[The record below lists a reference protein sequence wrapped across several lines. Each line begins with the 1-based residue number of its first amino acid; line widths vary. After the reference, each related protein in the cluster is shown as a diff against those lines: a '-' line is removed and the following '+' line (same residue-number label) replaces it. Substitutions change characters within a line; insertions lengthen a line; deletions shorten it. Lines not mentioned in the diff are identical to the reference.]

1 MNYIFSFLFLT
12 FFLFYGAF
20 PCFSLGIEFS
30 KEPHLPPRIIR
41 TCCAFGS
48 NVGVMGLPYYR
59 YSEITSVENIGK
71 HKYLGDESE
80 GNGIIYTRKGGFI
93 DLAHLRDQ
101 SDWTAYLYYI
111 IKNHKGIPDF
121 EIKLGYE
128 GGTKMLSLNVPN
140 DLSDRNMKILAGR
153 IAYDLSVWHE
163 ITSWFGLSS
172 VPLLT
177 ERFSSFSL
185 EDDYSN
191 LLGATLGIEAIES
204 DLPYEEAMTKLIDE
218 KLSQLERVDSIS
230 QTYDAMEKVLNKWWT
245 RYYSFPQN
253 HVTLKRRFAT
263 YSTTSPLIVP
273 GFSDHEDDVCFLDI
287 PQLENTSLKFQD
299 IYTINLKLNGKLMSK
314 RYFASLKKKEITNW
328 DFISIVNEIS
338 IESNRKLAKISKSFD
353 LN

>member
-1 MNYIFSFLFLT
+1 MNQLFSGVSLFLLLICST
-12 FFLFYGAF
+12 F

-30 KEPHLPPRIIR
+30 KEPQLPPRIIR

-48 NVGVMGLPYYR
+48 NVGVIGLPYFS
-59 YSEITSVENIGK
+59 YSEITGVENIGK

-93 DLAHLRDQ
+93 DMAHLRDQ

-111 IKNHKGIPDF
+111 IKIHKGIPDF

-163 ITSWFGLSS
+163 IASWFGLSS
-172 VPLLT
+172 VPLLN

-185 EDDYSN
+185 EDNYSN
-191 LLGATLGIEAIES
+191 LLGATIGIEALES
-204 DLPYEEAMTKLIDE
+204 ELPYNDAMTKLLND
-218 KLSQLERVDSIS
+218 KLVELERVDSIS

-245 RYYSFPQN
+245 RYYYFPQN
-253 HVTLKRRFAT
+253 NVTLKRQFST
-263 YSTTSPLIVP
+263 YSITNPLIVP
-273 GFSDHEDDVCFLDI
+273 GFSDSEGEICSLDI

-299 IYTINLKLNGKLMSK
+299 IYTINLKLNGRLMSK
-314 RYFASLKKKEITNW
+314 RFFASMKKKEITNW
-328 DFISIVNEIS
+328 DFMSIVNEIT
-338 IESNRKLAKISKSFD
+338 IESNRKLEKISKSFD